1 MLTRG
6 EAASTYSN
14 IIEVLLN
21 KDYYFHTS
29 DGEDLHKGTF
39 SFDTFIKKISSFEYI
54 DTTEASYSKVYINP
68 LMRILLVLGATGT
81 EVVSFDKISFDL
93 LEFVYEQLHSA
104 VTHGYRLALEDARKG
119 IRDLLKDAGDSD
131 F

>member
-6 EAASTYSN
+6 EAASTYNN

-39 SFDTFIKKISSFEYI
+39 SFDTFIKKISSFEYM
-54 DTTEASYSKVYINP
+54 DTPEASYSKVYINP
-68 LMRILLVLGATGT
+68 LMRVLLVLGATGT
-81 EVVSFDKISFDL
+81 EAVSFDKISFEL
-93 LEFVYEQLHSA
+93 LEFVYEQLHAS
-104 VTHGYRLALEDARKG
+104 VNHGYRIALEDARKG
-119 IRDLLKDAGDSD
+119 IGDLFKADGILD
-131 F
+131 